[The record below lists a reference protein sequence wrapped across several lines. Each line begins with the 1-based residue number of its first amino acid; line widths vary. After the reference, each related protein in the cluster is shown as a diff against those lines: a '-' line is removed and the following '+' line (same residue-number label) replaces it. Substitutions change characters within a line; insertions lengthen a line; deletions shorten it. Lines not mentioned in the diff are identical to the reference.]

1 MLHRRDRSIWFRCLT
16 VIASHLGFASNTEG
30 CIARV
35 SGEDRRPNREK
46 KREKSL
52 LEVKPP
58 EAVLGHH
65 VWFELLP
72 LLAAKCTCQRAHA
85 RSRVIEKFLCLQTF
99 AILVSVN
106 QATDEL

>member
-1 MLHRRDRSIWFRCLT
+1 M

-52 LEVKPP
+52 
-58 EAVLGHH
+58 
-65 VWFELLP
+65 
-72 LLAAKCTCQRAHA
+72 
-85 RSRVIEKFLCLQTF
+85 
-99 AILVSVN
+99 
-106 QATDEL
+106 